1 MKAIIS
7 KRHAFNFYGV
17 LIFVSL
23 FFGGIGSFILFEIV
37 DLSESNAK
45 DLIAIGVFV
54 YLFVFLFIYSFVRNT
69 PAIIVNEHSIK
80 FGKKSFRLKDI
91 NEVKLTGKR
100 YFRYIFFAYMEATTL
115 VFKDGTEKVIFDSV
129 YSNSHKIKSFL
140 KQVVIDKK
148 EYKPYQISKVDK
160 NTIKSE
166 PIKLFKGNP
175 VLSFRG
181 IMLWGVI
188 LFFSYLFFFKPLP
201 KSNIPY
207 IFLGVYGLFWFILS
221 SWMMYFFGLTRNYLI
236 VKNHYFLW
244 KFKAY
249 KLTDIHKVIYESQ
262 GRNPNCMRIITKD
275 FKYKLYR
282 AGTLRDKTW
291 IKLMHQ
297 LREKGVD
304 VRNECIPE

>member
-1 MKAIIS
+1 MTTIIS
-7 KRHAFNFYGV
+7 KRHAFNFYGI

-23 FFGGIGSFILFEIV
+23 LFGGIGSFILFEIV

-45 DLIAIGVFV
+45 DLIAIGIFV
-54 YLFVFLFIYSFVRNT
+54 YLFVLLFIYSFVRNT
-69 PAIIVNEHSIK
+69 PAITLNEHYIK

-91 NEVKLTGKR
+91 EEVKLTGKR
-100 YFRYIFFAYMEATTL
+100 YFRYIFFTYMEATTL

-140 KQVVIDKK
+140 KQVVIDEK
-148 EYKPYQISKVDK
+148 EYKPYQVSKIDK
-160 NTIKSE
+160 KNLPFE
-166 PIKLFKGNP
+166 PKEYFKGNP
-175 VLSFRG
+175 FFSFRG
-181 IMLWGVI
+181 IMLWGFI
-188 LFFSYLFFFKPLP
+188 LFLSYLFFFKPFP
-201 KSNIPY
+201 NKNIPY
-207 IFLGVYGLFWFILS
+207 VFLGVYGLFWFVLN
-221 SWMMYFFGLTRNYLI
+221 SWMMYFFGLTKNHLI

-244 KFKAY
+244 EIKTY
-249 KLTDIHKVIYESQ
+249 KLTDIHEIVYESQ
-262 GRNPNCMRIITKD
+262 GRSPNCMRIITKD

-297 LREKGVD
+297 LQEKGIK